1 MIFTFQDVV
10 DHLCAYLGADPSDQ
24 VQRDSREAAIAAY
37 NEIVNA
43 YNWSY
48 LYTQGRI
55 KTIGVWPPSQMDPS
69 QPVPTIQ
76 TFESSGTYPYQVTL
90 TGATWPSWAGTAYI
104 RVGLVD
110 YKVKKMIDSVT
121 LTLDPT
127 LSPVSDLPAGT
138 QFALYY
144 DTYLLPS
151 DFISQDQAIY
161 ELNFGGLTFVHP
173 RVWLFSTR
181 YAFSWSQPQE
191 FCVPTSHEILT
202 RRGWKHYDEVMIGEY
217 ALAYNHE
224 TGELDW
230 QTIEDVHVFDFDGEL
245 EVIDRPAKNKK
256 FLCTKEHRWP
266 VIKKNG
272 KREIVKTRDFNT
284 ACYIPLSGNFK
295 GTESVLS
302 PRLAAILGW
311 AVTDGSQLFN
321 DKNHWN
327 AVLYQ
332 TEGKYLNE
340 IEELVGI
347 KSRTYDLKKGGKTCP
362 VIPIPKED
370 RKAIRDVIRS
380 KSELPAIVCRLSRE
394 SANAMLDA
402 MMKAD
407 GTVSKLGQRSF
418 SQQHP
423 DNDPVVEAF
432 QILCLLTGNSA
443 NISRRPPGNWPVSPK
458 CPPGFY
464 PSTHDIVSCSI
475 NKTKAISPLKN
486 GELKR
491 EKYCGKIWCPRIKWG
506 TWVMRHN
513 GHTIITGNTITG
525 DSNYPGRLVMRVL
538 PIPWESRTIDFIYK
552 RRPRAL
558 TIPSMTGGTVS
569 VSQGLNNLVGVGT
582 AFTPNMV
589 GMSIRLSNNATA
601 PTSII
606 KGTNPA
612 AFDTTVAA
620 YVSPTALTL
629 FDAANANYAG
639 VGWTASDPIEFE
651 QGAMLQ
657 AYLRCCE
664 KQIGIL
670 RILKDKPS
678 ASAQYDQA
686 LAEAKSADSRSFAGK
701 RPQQGSGRSWR
712 LRDYNQ
718 GFSAPWYQTDGI
730 YGG

>member
-1 MIFTFQDVV
+1 MIVTFQDTV

-24 VQRDSREAAIAAY
+24 VQRDCREAAIAAY

-55 KTIGVWPPSQMDPS
+55 KTIGVWPPSQLDPS

-76 TFESSGTYPYQVTL
+76 TIESGGSYPFQVTL
-90 TGATWPSWAGTAYI
+90 TGAIWPSWAGTAYI

-110 YKVKKMIDSVT
+110 YKVKKRISDT
-121 LTLDPT
+121 ILTLDPT

-144 DTYLLPS
+144 DTYLLPEN
-151 DFISQDQAIY
+151 FISQDQAIY
-161 ELNFGGLTFVHP
+161 ELNFGGMTFVHP

-191 FCVPTSHEILT
+191 
-202 RRGWKHYDEVMIGEY
+202 M
-217 ALAYNHE
+217 
-224 TGELDW
+224 
-230 QTIEDVHVFDFDGEL
+230 
-245 EVIDRPAKNKK
+245 
-256 FLCTKEHRWP
+256 
-266 VIKKNG
+266 
-272 KREIVKTRDFNT
+272 
-284 ACYIPLSGNFK
+284 
-295 GTESVLS
+295 
-302 PRLAAILGW
+302 
-311 AVTDGSQLFN
+311 
-321 DKNHWN
+321 
-327 AVLYQ
+327 
-332 TEGKYLNE
+332 
-340 IEELVGI
+340 
-347 KSRTYDLKKGGKTCP
+347 
-362 VIPIPKED
+362 
-370 RKAIRDVIRS
+370 
-380 KSELPAIVCRLSRE
+380 
-394 SANAMLDA
+394 
-402 MMKAD
+402 
-407 GTVSKLGQRSF
+407 
-418 SQQHP
+418 
-423 DNDPVVEAF
+423 
-432 QILCLLTGNSA
+432 
-443 NISRRPPGNWPVSPK
+443 
-458 CPPGFY
+458 
-464 PSTHDIVSCSI
+464 
-475 NKTKAISPLKN
+475 
-486 GELKR
+486 
-491 EKYCGKIWCPRIKWG
+491 
-506 TWVMRHN
+506 
-513 GHTIITGNTITG
+513 TITG

-552 RRPRAL
+552 RRPRSL

-589 GMSIRLSNNATA
+589 GMSIRLSHNATA

-686 LAEAKSADSRSFAGK
+686 LAEAKAADSRSFAGK